1 MVDPENEYDAVV
13 GADRMSFGLS
23 CIPDPVRGDI
33 ECIVR
38 LSEALK
44 RIRTLAG
51 QQPARSNND
60 YEAGYSAGLLL
71 AADMAEDA
79 RDQANNAE
87 ERPMPKCLAAYTPP
101 CPPPPAMVPYIN
113 ATLLDDGK
121 VRVTVRQ
128 LCADTGKD
136 DIESAFIDI
145 APERALD
152 FANELRDTLRALA
165 DELSF
170 IDLRAS
176 GGLPAAGG

>member
-1 MVDPENEYDAVV
+1 
-13 GADRMSFGLS
+13 
-23 CIPDPVRGDI
+23 
-33 ECIVR
+33 
-38 LSEALK
+38 
-44 RIRTLAG
+44 
-51 QQPARSNND
+51 
-60 YEAGYSAGLLL
+60 
-71 AADMAEDA
+71 
-79 RDQANNAE
+79 
-87 ERPMPKCLAAYTPP
+87 MPKCLAAYTPP
-101 CPPPPAMVPYIN
+101 CPPPAMVPYIN

-128 LCADTGKD
+128 LCDDTGKD

-170 IDLRAS
+170 ADLRAS